1 MGKIVAIGGGDVG
14 RHGTEYETGAIDR
27 EIIRLTGK
35 KEPNFLFIGIAK
47 KDPRGY
53 FETMRG
59 IYGGM
64 YGCDTDILT
73 ADEHEDA
80 GIAAAKI
87 ARADI
92 IYVGGGNTLRLM
104 NKWRS
109 CGTDA
114 LLRRAFDDG
123 KVLCGESAGG
133 ICWCE
138 YGNSDS
144 RTYRAGAKSIRVRGL
159 GLVPVLFCPHI
170 ATQERRA
177 ADLRRM
183 MKRTYKI
190 PAVAVDHAALEIVDG
205 MYRIIPTDGRAV
217 ALRCRWRGGE
227 YVCENIMTDEF
238 VPL

>member
-14 RHGTEYETGAIDR
+14 RHGTAYETGAIDR

-35 KEPNFLFIGIAK
+35 AHPEFLFIGIAK
-47 KDPRGY
+47 KNPHGY
-53 FETMRG
+53 YETMRG
-59 IYGGM
+59 IYGDM
-64 YGCDTDILT
+64 YGCHTDILT
-73 ADEHEDA
+73 AEEHEDA
-80 GIAAAKI
+80 ATAAKKI
-87 ARADI
+87 DRADI

-104 NKWRS
+104 NKWRA
-109 CGTDA
+109 CGTDV

-123 KVLCGESAGG
+123 KVLCGVSAGG
-133 ICWCE
+133 ICWCD

-144 RTYRAGAKSIRVRGL
+144 RTYRAGAKCIKVRGL

-177 ADLRRM
+177 SDLERM

-190 PAVAVDHAALEIVDG
+190 PAIAVDHAALEVVDG
-205 MYRIIPTDGRAV
+205 MYRIIPADDRAL

-227 YVCENIMTDEF
+227 YLTEDIMSDEF
-238 VPL
+238 IPL